1 MQKGFYFI
9 GVNETDH
16 NGETMFVP
24 ELQEGSVEYY
34 GKLYIHRDKDYS
46 GNPNKW
52 RLSHRNTGA
61 AILLDIDLASAR
73 MLAKELQP
81 FTLWDIGCYDEIMEA
96 ITEGTHNPEHPY
108 HEELSQIRKIR
119 HLRA

>member
-24 ELQEGSVEYY
+24 ELKEGSVEYH
-34 GKLYIHRDKDYS
+34 GRLYIHREKDYT
-46 GNPNKW
+46 GNPNAW

-61 AILLDIDLASAR
+61 AILVGIDLASAR

-81 FTLWDIGCYDEIMEA
+81 FTIWDIGSYVEIMEA
-96 ITEGTHNPEHPY
+96 IAEAQSNPEAPY
-108 HEELSQIRKIR
+108 YQECKDIREIR
-119 HLRA
+119 SLRA

>member
-9 GVNETDH
+9 GVNSTDH

-34 GKLYIHRDKDYS
+34 GRLYIHRKKDYA

-52 RLSHRNTGA
+52 RLSHYNTGA

-81 FTLWDIGCYDEIMEA
+81 FTIWDIGSYDEIMEV

-108 HEELSQIRKIR
+108 HEELREIRKIR